1 VLAGPSEHDV
11 TSIPSPIPLFP
22 LPDVVLFPH
31 MPLPLHIFEPRYRK
45 MTADALASHK
55 TIGMTLLKPGWERD
69 YYGRPPVYPVG
80 CAGVIED
87 CRPFAD
93 GRFNIRLKG
102 VSRFRILGERDGELY
117 RLATVE
123 PLGDEVGDARAL
135 EAGRRKVLAAIGRA
149 ADGPSFLVTQ
159 PDLPPELF
167 VNAVC
172 QALSL
177 SPVEKQSLLDCDT
190 LGRRC
195 ARLLE
200 ILDFRLLE
208 QTYGPGRGDKLH

>member
-1 VLAGPSEHDV
+1 MPS
-11 TSIPSPIPLFP
+11 TIPLFP

-45 MTADALASHK
+45 MTADVMASHK
-55 TIGMTLLKPGWERD
+55 IIGMALLKPGWEAD
-69 YYGRPPVYPVG
+69 YYGQPPVYPVG
-80 CAGVIED
+80 CAGVIEE
-87 CRPFAD
+87 CRPLED
-93 GRFNIRLKG
+93 GRFNIRVKG
-102 VSRFRILGERDGELY
+102 VTRFRILDEHDGQPY

-123 PLGDEVGDARAL
+123 KLTDEVGDPTAL

-159 PDLPPELF
+159 PELPAELF

-208 QTYGPGRGDKLH
+208 QTYGRGRTGKFH

>member
-1 VLAGPSEHDV
+1 M
-11 TSIPSPIPLFP
+11 TSIPSTIPLFP
-22 LPDVVLFPH
+22 LPDVVLFPR

-45 MTADALASHK
+45 MTSDVMAGHK
-55 TIGMTLLKPGWERD
+55 IIGMTLLKPGWEKD
-69 YYGRPPVYPVG
+69 YYGRPPVYPIG
-80 CAGVIED
+80 CAGVVEE
-87 CRPFAD
+87 CRPLED

-102 VSRFRILGERDGELY
+102 VSRFRILSEQGGEPY
-117 RLATVE
+117 RLAAIET
-123 PLGDEVGDARAL
+123 LRDEIGDAAAL
-135 EAGRRKVLAAIGRA
+135 QSGRKRVLAAIGRA

-159 PDLPPELF
+159 PELPPELF

-195 ARLLE
+195 ERLLE
-200 ILDFRLLE
+200 ILDFRILE
-208 QTYGPGRGDKLH
+208 QTYGAGPGRSDKLH

>member
-1 VLAGPSEHDV
+1 M
-11 TSIPSPIPLFP
+11 TSIPSTIPLFP

-31 MPLPLHIFEPRYRK
+31 MPLPLHVFEPRYRK
-45 MTADALASHK
+45 MTADVMASHQI
-55 TIGMTLLKPGWERD
+55 IGMTLLKPGWDKD

-80 CAGVIED
+80 CAGVVEE
-87 CRPFAD
+87 CRPLED

-102 VSRFRILGERDGELY
+102 VSRFRIRSEQGGEPY
-117 RLATVE
+117 RLAAVE
-123 PLGDEVGDARAL
+123 RLTDEIGDAAAL
-135 EAGRRKVLAAIGRA
+135 ESGRERVLAAIGRA

-159 PDLPPELF
+159 PQLPPELF
-167 VNAVC
+167 INAVC

-190 LGRRC
+190 VGRRC
-195 ARLLE
+195 ERLLE

-208 QTYGPGRGDKLH
+208 QTYGPGPGRTDRLH

>member
-1 VLAGPSEHDV
+1 MSYCSRTCP
-11 TSIPSPIPLFP
+11 
-22 LPDVVLFPH
+22 
-31 MPLPLHIFEPRYRK
+31 PLHVFEPRYRK
-45 MTADALASHK
+45 MTTDAMASHK
-55 TIGMTLLKPGWERD
+55 IIGMTLLKPGWEQD

-80 CAGVIED
+80 CAGLVEE
-87 CRPFAD
+87 CRRLED

-102 VSRFRILGERDGELY
+102 VSRFRIVSEQGGEPY

-123 PLGDEVGDARAL
+123 SLTDEVGDATAL
-135 EAGRRKVLAAIGRA
+135 ESGRRKVLAAIGRA

-159 PDLPPELF
+159 PELPPELF

-190 LGRRC
+190 VGRRC

-208 QTYGPGRGDKLH
+208 QTYGPGCTDKIH

>member
-1 VLAGPSEHDV
+1 M
-11 TSIPSPIPLFP
+11 TSIPSTIPLFP

-31 MPLPLHIFEPRYRK
+31 MPLPLHVFEPRYRK
-45 MTADALASHK
+45 MTTDAMASHK
-55 TIGMTLLKPGWERD
+55 IIGMTLLKPGWEQD

-80 CAGVIED
+80 CAGLVEE
-87 CRPFAD
+87 CRRLED

-102 VSRFRILGERDGELY
+102 VSRFRIVSEQGGEPY

-123 PLGDEVGDARAL
+123 SLTDEVGDATAL
-135 EAGRRKVLAAIGRA
+135 ESGRRKVLAAIGRA

-159 PDLPPELF
+159 PELPPELF

-190 LGRRC
+190 VGRRC

-208 QTYGPGRGDKLH
+208 QTYGPGCTDKIH

>member
-1 VLAGPSEHDV
+1 V
-11 TSIPSPIPLFP
+11 TSIPSTIPLFP

-45 MTADALASHK
+45 MTADVMASHK
-55 TIGMTLLKPGWERD
+55 IIGMTLLKPGWEPD

-80 CAGVIED
+80 CAGVVEE
-87 CRPFAD
+87 CQPLES

-102 VSRFRILGERDGELY
+102 LRRFRVLSEHGGEPY

-123 PLGDEVGDARAL
+123 SLPDEIGDENAL
-135 EAGRRKVLAAIGRA
+135 ESGRGKVLAAIGRA

-159 PDLPPELF
+159 PELPAELF

-177 SPVEKQSLLDCDT
+177 SPVEKQSLLDCDA
-190 LGRRC
+190 LDRRC

-208 QTYGPGRGDKLH
+208 QTYGPGSGHSDKLH

>member
-1 VLAGPSEHDV
+1 V
-11 TSIPSPIPLFP
+11 TPIPSTIPLFP

-31 MPLPLHIFEPRYRK
+31 MPLPLHVFEPRYRK
-45 MTADALASHK
+45 MTADVMDSHK
-55 TIGMTLLKPGWERD
+55 IIGMTLLKPGWERD
-69 YYGRPPVYPVG
+69 YHGRPPVYPVG
-80 CAGVIED
+80 CAGVVEE
-87 CRPFAD
+87 CRRLED

-102 VSRFRILGERDGELY
+102 VTRFRIVSEQDGQPY

-123 PLGDEVGDARAL
+123 SLADEVGDATAL
-135 EAGRRKVLAAIGRA
+135 ESGRRRVLAAIGRA

-159 PDLPPELF
+159 PELPPELF

-190 LGRRC
+190 LRRRC
-195 ARLLE
+195 ARHAAE
-200 ILDFRLLE
+200 HRPFRFRRRSH
-208 QTYGPGRGDKLH
+208 GPR

>member
-1 VLAGPSEHDV
+1 M
-11 TSIPSPIPLFP
+11 TSIPSTIPLFP

-31 MPLPLHIFEPRYRK
+31 MPLPLHVFEPRYRK
-45 MTADALASHK
+45 MTTDAMASHK
-55 TIGMTLLKPGWERD
+55 IIGMTLLKPGWEQD

-80 CAGVIED
+80 CAGLLEE
-87 CRPFAD
+87 CRRLED

-102 VSRFRILGERDGELY
+102 VSRFRIVSEQGGEPY

-123 PLGDEVGDARAL
+123 SLTDEVGDATAL
-135 EAGRRKVLAAIGRA
+135 ESGRRKVLAAIGRA

-159 PDLPPELF
+159 PELPPELF

-190 LGRRC
+190 VGRRC

-208 QTYGPGRGDKLH
+208 QTYGPGCTDKIH

>member
-1 VLAGPSEHDV
+1 MKVLPRLL
-11 TSIPSPIPLFP
+11 PLFP
-22 LPDVVLFPH
+22 LPNVVLFPQ
-31 MPLPLHIFEPRYRK
+31 MPLPLHVFEPRYRK
-45 MTADALASHK
+45 MTADVMDSHK
-55 TIGMTLLKPGWERD
+55 IIGMTLLKPGWERD
-69 YYGRPPVYPVG
+69 YHGRPPVYPVG
-80 CAGVIED
+80 CAGVVEE
-87 CRPFAD
+87 CRRLED

-102 VSRFRILGERDGELY
+102 VTRFRIVSEQDGQPY

-123 PLGDEVGDARAL
+123 SLADEVGDATAL
-135 EAGRRKVLAAIGRA
+135 ESGRRRVLAAIGRA

-159 PDLPPELF
+159 PELPPELF

-190 LGRRC
+190 LRRRC

-208 QTYGPGRGDKLH
+208 QTYGPGRSDRLH

>member
-1 VLAGPSEHDV
+1 MTP
-11 TSIPSPIPLFP
+11 IPSTIPLFP

-45 MTADALASHK
+45 MTADVMASHK
-55 TIGMTLLKPGWERD
+55 VIGMTLLKPGWEPD
-69 YYGRPPVYPVG
+69 YYGRPPVYPIG
-80 CAGVIED
+80 CAGVVEE
-87 CRPFAD
+87 CRPLEN

-102 VSRFRILGERDGELY
+102 VSRFRVLSEQAGEPY
-117 RLATVE
+117 RLAAVE
-123 PLGDEVGDARAL
+123 SLKDEIGDAAVL
-135 EAGRRKVLAAIGRA
+135 ESGRGKVLAAIGRA

-159 PDLPPELF
+159 PELPAELF

-208 QTYGPGRGDKLH
+208 QTYGPGSGRSDKLH

>member
-1 VLAGPSEHDV
+1 M
-11 TSIPSPIPLFP
+11 TSIPSTIPLFP

-31 MPLPLHIFEPRYRK
+31 MPLPLHVFEPRYRK
-45 MTADALASHK
+45 MTADVMASHK
-55 TIGMTLLKPGWERD
+55 IIGMTLLKPGWEQD

-80 CAGVIED
+80 CAGVVED
-87 CRPFAD
+87 CRRLED

-102 VSRFRILGERDGELY
+102 VTRFRIMSEQGGEPY

-123 PLGDEVGDARAL
+123 SLTDEVGDAAAL
-135 EAGRRKVLAAIGRA
+135 ESRRRQVLAAIGRA

-159 PDLPPELF
+159 PELHPELF

-190 LGRRC
+190 VGRRC

-208 QTYGPGRGDKLH
+208 QTYGPGRTDKIH

>member
-1 VLAGPSEHDV
+1 V
-11 TSIPSPIPLFP
+11 TTPLPSPLPLFP

-31 MPLPLHIFEPRYRK
+31 MPLPLHVFEPRYRK
-45 MTADALASHK
+45 MTADAMAAHK
-55 TIGMTLLKPGWERD
+55 TIGMVLLKPGWESD

-80 CAGVIED
+80 CAGVVEE
-87 CRPFAD
+87 CRPLED

-102 VSRFRILGERDGELY
+102 VSRFRIVAEHDGEPY

-123 PLGDEVGDARAL
+123 PLRDEPGDTAAL
-135 EAGRRKVLAAIGRA
+135 EAARRRVLAAIGRGS
-149 ADGPSFLVTQ
+149 DGPSFLVTQ
-159 PDLPPELF
+159 PELPAELF

-177 SPVEKQSLLDCDT
+177 SPVEKQSLLDCDSV
-190 LGRRC
+190 GRRC

-208 QTYGPGRGDKLH
+208 QTYGPGGDKLH

>member
-1 VLAGPSEHDV
+1 M
-11 TSIPSPIPLFP
+11 TSIPSTIPLFP

-31 MPLPLHIFEPRYRK
+31 MPLPLHVFEPRYRK
-45 MTADALASHK
+45 MTADVMASHK
-55 TIGMTLLKPGWERD
+55 IIGMTLLKPGWEQD

-80 CAGVIED
+80 CAGVVEE
-87 CRPFAD
+87 CRRLED

-102 VSRFRILGERDGELY
+102 VTRFRIVSEQGGEPY

-123 PLGDEVGDARAL
+123 SLTDEVGDATAL
-135 EAGRRKVLAAIGRA
+135 ESGRRRVLAAIGRA

-159 PDLPPELF
+159 PELPAELF

-208 QTYGPGRGDKLH
+208 QTYGPGRRDRLH

>member
-1 VLAGPSEHDV
+1 V
-11 TSIPSPIPLFP
+11 TSIPSTIPLFP

-31 MPLPLHIFEPRYRK
+31 MPLPLHVFEPRYRK
-45 MTADALASHK
+45 MTTDAMASHK
-55 TIGMTLLKPGWERD
+55 IIGMTLLKPGWEQD

-80 CAGVIED
+80 CAGLVEE
-87 CRPFAD
+87 CRRLED

-102 VSRFRILGERDGELY
+102 VSRFRIVSEQGGEPY

-123 PLGDEVGDARAL
+123 SLTDEVGDATAL
-135 EAGRRKVLAAIGRA
+135 ESGRRKVLAAIGRA

-159 PDLPPELF
+159 PELPPELF

-190 LGRRC
+190 VGRRC

-208 QTYGPGRGDKLH
+208 QTYGPGCTDKIH

>member
-1 VLAGPSEHDV
+1 M
-11 TSIPSPIPLFP
+11 TSIPSTIPLFP

-31 MPLPLHIFEPRYRK
+31 MPLPLHVFEPRYRK
-45 MTADALASHK
+45 MTADVMASHK
-55 TIGMTLLKPGWERD
+55 IIGMTLLKPGWEQD

-80 CAGVIED
+80 CAGVVEE
-87 CRPFAD
+87 CRRLED
-93 GRFNIRLKG
+93 GRFNIRLNG
-102 VSRFRILGERDGELY
+102 VTRFRIVSEQGGEPY

-123 PLGDEVGDARAL
+123 SLTDGVGEATAL
-135 EAGRRKVLAAIGRA
+135 ESGRRKVLAAIGRA

-159 PDLPPELF
+159 PELPPELF

-208 QTYGPGRGDKLH
+208 QTYGPGRRDRLH

>member
-1 VLAGPSEHDV
+1 
-11 TSIPSPIPLFP
+11 
-22 LPDVVLFPH
+22 
-31 MPLPLHIFEPRYRK
+31 MPLPLHVFEPRYRK
-45 MTADALASHK
+45 MTVDAMASHK
-55 TIGMTLLKPGWERD
+55 IIGMTLLKPGWEQD

-80 CAGVIED
+80 CAGVVEE
-87 CRPFAD
+87 CRRLED

-102 VSRFRILGERDGELY
+102 VSRFRIVSEQGGEPY

-123 PLGDEVGDARAL
+123 SLTDEVGDATAL
-135 EAGRRKVLAAIGRA
+135 ESGRRKVLAAIGRA

-159 PDLPPELF
+159 PELPPELF

-190 LGRRC
+190 VGRRC

-208 QTYGPGRGDKLH
+208 QTYGPGRTDKVH

>member
-1 VLAGPSEHDV
+1 VNV
-11 TSIPSPIPLFP
+11 TAIPSTIPLFP

-31 MPLPLHIFEPRYRK
+31 MPLPLHVFEPRYRK
-45 MTADALASHK
+45 MTADVMAGHK
-55 TIGMTLLKPGWERD
+55 LIGMTLLKPGWEQD
-69 YYGRPPVYPVG
+69 YYGRPPVYPIG
-80 CAGVIED
+80 CAGVVEE
-87 CRPFAD
+87 CRPLED

-102 VSRFRILGERDGELY
+102 VSRFRILSEEGGEPY

-123 PLGDEVGDARAL
+123 SLSDEIGDATAL
-135 EAGRRKVLAAIGRA
+135 ESARRKVLAAIGRA
-149 ADGPSFLVTQ
+149 AEGPSFLVTR

-208 QTYGPGRGDKLH
+208 QTYGPRPGRADKPH

>member
-1 VLAGPSEHDV
+1 M
-11 TSIPSPIPLFP
+11 TSIPSTIPLFP

-31 MPLPLHIFEPRYRK
+31 MPLPLHVFEPRYRK
-45 MTADALASHK
+45 MTTDAMASHK
-55 TIGMTLLKPGWERD
+55 IIGMTLLKPGWEQD

-80 CAGVIED
+80 CAGLVEE
-87 CRPFAD
+87 CRRLED

-102 VSRFRILGERDGELY
+102 VSRFRIVSEQGGEPY

-123 PLGDEVGDARAL
+123 SLTDEVGDATAL
-135 EAGRRKVLAAIGRA
+135 ESGRRKVLAAIGRA
-149 ADGPSFLVTQ
+149 ADGPSFLVIQ
-159 PDLPPELF
+159 PELPPELF

-190 LGRRC
+190 VGRRC

-208 QTYGPGRGDKLH
+208 QTYGPGCTDKIH

>member
-1 VLAGPSEHDV
+1 V
-11 TSIPSPIPLFP
+11 TAIPSTIPLFP

-31 MPLPLHIFEPRYRK
+31 MPLPLHVFEPRYRK
-45 MTADALASHK
+45 MTADAMASHK
-55 TIGMTLLKPGWERD
+55 IIGMTLLKPGWEQD

-80 CAGVIED
+80 CAGVVEE
-87 CRPFAD
+87 CRRLED

-102 VSRFRILGERDGELY
+102 VRRFRIISEQGGEPY

-123 PLGDEVGDARAL
+123 SLTDEVGNATAL
-135 EAGRRKVLAAIGRA
+135 ESGRRKVLAAIGRA
-149 ADGPSFLVTQ
+149 AEGPSFLVTQ
-159 PDLPPELF
+159 PELPPELF

-208 QTYGPGRGDKLH
+208 QTYGSGRSDRLH

>member
-1 VLAGPSEHDV
+1 V
-11 TSIPSPIPLFP
+11 TPIPSTIPLFP

-31 MPLPLHIFEPRYRK
+31 MPLPLHVFEPRYRK
-45 MTADALASHK
+45 MTSDVMASHK
-55 TIGMTLLKPGWERD
+55 IIGMALLKPGWEQD

-80 CAGVIED
+80 CAGVVEE
-87 CRPFAD
+87 CRPLED

-102 VSRFRILGERDGELY
+102 VSRFRILSEQGGEPY
-117 RLATVE
+117 RLASVE
-123 PLGDEVGDARAL
+123 ILKDEIGDATAV
-135 EAGRRKVLAAIGRA
+135 ESGRRKVLAAIGRA

-159 PDLPPELF
+159 PELPAELF

-190 LGRRC
+190 VGRRC

-200 ILDFRLLE
+200 ILEFRLLE
-208 QTYGPGRGDKLH
+208 QTYGSGPGRTDKLH

>member
-1 VLAGPSEHDV
+1 M
-11 TSIPSPIPLFP
+11 TSIPSTIPLFP

-31 MPLPLHIFEPRYRK
+31 MPLPLHVFEPRYRK
-45 MTADALASHK
+45 MTADVMASHK
-55 TIGMTLLKPGWERD
+55 IIGMTLLKPGWEQD
-69 YYGRPPVYPVG
+69 YNGRPPVYPVG
-80 CAGVIED
+80 CAGVVEE
-87 CRPFAD
+87 CRRLED

-102 VSRFRILGERDGELY
+102 VTRFRIVSEQGGEPY

-123 PLGDEVGDARAL
+123 SLTDEVGDATAL
-135 EAGRRKVLAAIGRA
+135 ESGRRKVLAAIGRA

-159 PDLPPELF
+159 PELPPELF

-190 LGRRC
+190 LRRRC

-200 ILDFRLLE
+200 ILDFRFLE
-208 QTYGPGRGDKLH
+208 QTYGPGHSDRVH